1 MKCGILR
8 RPRKRIRIDPADHTQ
23 ARRLEKQAIMPGD
36 IIFTQRGRI
45 GSIALVDAVPKKERW
60 VAGQLFVIL
69 RLRADSPVESPAY
82 ILRCLQCAPI
92 RGRYER
98 MSSNTA
104 VPQVRSEDLD
114 NLLIPLPDR
123 ESGVEDAEEA
133 VRKLKRYSKEIED
146 LRAKAETLI
155 KSVTL

>member
-1 MKCGILR
+1 M
-8 RPRKRIRIDPADHTQ
+8 
-23 ARRLEKQAIMPGD
+23 
-36 IIFTQRGRI
+36 
-45 GSIALVDAVPKKERW
+45 
-60 VAGQLFVIL
+60 
-69 RLRADSPVESPAY
+69 
-82 ILRCLQCAPI
+82 
-92 RGRYER
+92 
-98 MSSNTA
+98 
-104 VPQVRSEDLD
+104 PQVRSEDLD

>member
-1 MKCGILR
+1 
-8 RPRKRIRIDPADHTQ
+8 
-23 ARRLEKQAIMPGD
+23 
-36 IIFTQRGRI
+36 
-45 GSIALVDAVPKKERW
+45 
-60 VAGQLFVIL
+60 
-69 RLRADSPVESPAY
+69 
-82 ILRCLQCAPI
+82 
-92 RGRYER
+92 